1 MCRDSREHVV
11 DAVFGDFND
20 NIGNKDYFKSRILL
34 AATNEVVDKINDELV
49 AEMPGDTHTLTSV
62 DTVGDTDNPTMF
74 PPEFLNK
81 QNPSGLPQHKLMLK
95 KNTVVILLR
104 NMDLPAG
111 HCNGTRYLVKQIGT
125 YRLLLEK
132 LNPKVGDTNITL
144 LLPRIPMN
152 HKSKHFPCTVSRLQF
167 PIKIAYCLTIK

>member
-11 DAVFGDFND
+11 DAVFGDFKD

-81 QNPSGLPQHKLMLK
+81 QNHLVYL
-95 KNTVVILLR
+95 NTNL
-104 NMDLPAG
+104 
-111 HCNGTRYLVKQIGT
+111 C
-125 YRLLLEK
+125 
-132 LNPKVGDTNITL
+132 
-144 LLPRIPMN
+144 
-152 HKSKHFPCTVSRLQF
+152 
-167 PIKIAYCLTIK
+167 

>member
-1 MCRDSREHVV
+1 MNWLHKC
-11 DAVFGDFND
+11 
-20 NIGNKDYFKSRILL
+20 
-34 AATNEVVDKINDELV
+34 LV
-49 AEMPGDTHTLTSV
+49 IHIHLQVSV

-104 NMDLPAG
+104 NMDLPDR
-111 HCNGTRYLVKQIGT
+111 HCNGTRYLVKEIGT

-132 LNPKVGDTNITL
+132 LNPKVGDTNTAL
-144 LLPRIPMN
+144 LLPIIPMN
-152 HKSKHFPCTVSRLQF
+152 HKSKHFPCTVS
-167 PIKIAYCLTIK
+167 